1 VSRTLRRLG
10 RAPSVRAGTLGA
22 CALAALSLAGCVGL
36 WDDVSA
42 RGWRPKDLFYSPDPV
57 EVLSEKT
64 DDNDKRAKA
73 LRALTEPR
81 QRGGPEEE
89 QKWALALLEQTATQ
103 DLNVI
108 CRLAAIEALG
118 RFKDDRAV
126 KALEEAYFKAVNF
139 SPDMNTVISQKA
151 IAALGDTGNPAAIG
165 LLVRVAREPEADKK
179 ATTEE
184 RRQLSDIRLTAL
196 RSLGKFRQPE
206 AADALVQVMHQSREV
221 ALRDR
226 AYDSL
231 KVVTGKRYSADSS
244 EWNQYA
250 LGGPAR
256 PGSPRD
262 PVAFPGPPQDTLAR
276 QPAQPELRPATFP

>member
-1 VSRTLRRLG
+1 VW
-10 RAPSVRAGTLGA
+10 AGGCGA
-22 CALAALSLAGCVGL
+22 CTLLALSLTGCVGL

-57 EVLSEKT
+57 TVLREKS
-64 DDNDKRAKA
+64 DDNDKRANA

-81 QRGGPEEE
+81 QHGGPEEE
-89 QKWALALLEQTATQ
+89 QKWALDLLESTATQ
-103 DLNVI
+103 DMNVI

-126 KALEEAYFKAVNF
+126 RALEEAYFKAVNF
-139 SPDMNTVISQKA
+139 SPEMNTVLSQKA

-179 ATTEE
+179 STTDE
-184 RRQLSDIRLTAL
+184 RRGLSDIRLTAL

-206 AADALVQVMHQSREV
+206 AADALVQVMHHSKEV

-231 KVVTGKRYSADSS
+231 KVVTGKRYPAESL

-250 LGGPAR
+250 LGGTAPQ
-256 PGSPRD
+256 GSPRD
-262 PVAFPGPPQDTLAR
+262 PVAFPRPPQGTLVR
-276 QPAQPELRPATFP
+276 QAEQPGVRPATFP

>member
-1 VSRTLRRLG
+1 L
-10 RAPSVRAGTLGA
+10 RAGALGA

-42 RGWRPKDLFYSPDPV
+42 HGWRPKDLFYSPDPV
-57 EVLSEKT
+57 DVLSEKT

-81 QRGGPEEE
+81 QRGGPEAE
-89 QKWALALLEQTATQ
+89 QKWTLDVLEQTATQ

-118 RFKDDRAV
+118 QFKDDRAV

-139 SPDMNTVISQKA
+139 TPEMNTVISQKA
-151 IAALGDTGNPAAIG
+151 VAALGETGNPAAIN
-165 LLVRVAREPEADKK
+165 LLIRVAREPEADKK

-184 RRQLSDIRLTAL
+184 RRQLNDIRLTAL
-196 RSLGKFRQPE
+196 RSLGKFRRPE
-206 AADALVQVMHQSREV
+206 AADALVQVMHQSKEV

-231 KVVTGKRYSADSS
+231 KVVTGKRFPADSP
-244 EWNQYA
+244 EWDQYA
-250 LGGPAR
+250 VGGMAR

-262 PVAFPGPPQDTLAR
+262 PVAFPGPPEDTIAR
-276 QPAQPELRPATFP
+276 QPWLPGIRLATFP